1 MPPQYS
7 QTPPLPHGV
16 TPPGSH
22 LPRQRSFLIPF
33 VIFIL
38 LTVIFFS
45 LFIWAY
51 LGMLDYKKNVD
62 PKISAA
68 VKSAVQEESS
78 RKDNEFIEKEKSPLK
93 VFNGPDT
100 FGGITF
106 SYPKT
111 WSSYVINNEKSGVN
125 VDGYFHPDTVPDI
138 AGKTAYA
145 LRVRVLDKTYDQHLK
160 SLEGKVRQNK
170 ITLVAYTPLKQKG
183 VLGSRLD
190 GEVNVGQ
197 KDHMIILPLR
207 DKTIEIST
215 ESDQFNADFEKII
228 LETLSFTP

>member
-7 QTPPLPHGV
+7 QTPPMPHGV
-16 TPPGSH
+16 TPPGSR
-22 LPRQRSFLIPF
+22 LPHKQTFLIPF
-33 VIFIL
+33 ILSTVLVVIFL
-38 LTVIFFS
+38 A

-51 LGMLDYKKNVD
+51 LGMQDYKKNVE
-62 PKISAA
+62 PKIASA
-68 VKSAVQEESS
+68 VKTAVQEESS

-93 VFNGPDT
+93 TFKGPDT
-100 FGGITF
+100 FGGISF

-111 WSSYVINNEKSGVN
+111 WSAYVITAEKSGTN
-125 VDGYFHPDTVPDI
+125 VDGYFHPDVVPDI

-170 ITLVAYTPLKQKG
+170 ITLVAYTPSKQKG
-183 VLGSRLD
+183 VTGSRVD

-215 ESDQFNADFEKII
+215 ESDQFKDDFEKII
-228 LETLSFTP
+228 LESLNFTP